1 MNIKTLAQATGVS
14 SATIRYYETEGIL
27 PAPPR
32 QLNGYRLYSADY
44 VDRLNQIKL
53 CQSLGFKLDEIQ
65 QLMPTEQPKEH
76 DLILSKLAEKK
87 AITQDLIDQLEDKLK
102 KLSAMHEI
110 LSKSW
115 GAGHCLTANEISHL
129 IDA

>member
-44 VDRLNQIKL
+44 VDKLNQIKL

-76 DLILSKLAEKK
+76 DLILSKLAE
-87 AITQDLIDQLEDKLK
+87 
-102 KLSAMHEI
+102 
-110 LSKSW
+110 
-115 GAGHCLTANEISHL
+115 
-129 IDA
+129 